1 MTLSAAGQSA
11 NPGTPTQELTDWSG
25 PWQHFHRGRQLQ
37 GPTPATSAT
46 AARLCHRLRP
56 QPNGKR
62 KPHHGPGGNLP
73 RYQQLAFER
82 DYSADVSLEGDPH
95 AWLLDL
101 GVGIIPH
108 TSGHNGPTA
117 YSSGRALDS
126 GSFWH
131 HLALNG
137 AHSHLP
143 LPL

>member
-1 MTLSAAGQSA
+1 MPS
-11 NPGTPTQELTDWSG
+11 TPWEEYVALAQELADG
-25 PWQHFHRGRQLQ
+25 
-37 GPTPATSAT
+37 
-46 AARLCHRLRP
+46 
-56 QPNGKR
+56 

-137 AHSHLP
+137 AHPHLP